1 MKRWIPWTIGG
12 VLVAATAGI
21 LVATAEQ
28 DQGSAF
34 IPGDKPVTQEQV
46 RQQMQALGWSNVQIV
61 SNGRYFQAI
70 GSKGGQSNLITVD
83 SQTGRLQTEDDGD
96 D

>member
-1 MKRWIPWTIGG
+1 
-12 VLVAATAGI
+12 
-21 LVATAEQ
+21 
-28 DQGSAF
+28 
-34 IPGDKPVTQEQV
+34 
-46 RQQMQALGWSNVQIV
+46 MQALGWSNVQIV
-61 SNGRYFQAI
+61 RNGRYFQAI

>member
-28 DQGSAF
+28 DQGPAF
-34 IPGDKPVTQEQV
+34 IPGD
-46 RQQMQALGWSNVQIV
+46 AG
-61 SNGRYFQAI
+61 A
-70 GSKGGQSNLITVD
+70 GSAADAG
-83 SQTGRLQTEDDGD
+83 TGLVECTDRP
-96 D
+96 